1 MFREVRDRA
10 IVGILFAI
18 LSCWKKCLLIEDKLL
33 LSIYVDFIYCPSNW
47 LTFNHVDPLS
57 HSQPPPT
64 SHLPQV
70 AVKLS
75 THSKSGPSHT
85 SPTPLAFFLHV
96 FVLHLPANIWQ
107 LPKGILYPGFLEKL
121 GRVTDIRVK
130 IRCSSP
136 CSTIYQPSVLVV
148 LLTFSEPVSLLV
160 KWIILPA
167 FLEIFSW
174 WWTGRPGVLQFMGS
188 QRVGHDWAT
197 EQPELMCKLPDTW
210 SDS

>member
-1 MFREVRDRA
+1 MW
-10 IVGILFAI
+10 ILFTVA
-18 LSCWKKCLLIEDKLL
+18 LTGSPLI
-33 LSIYVDFIYCPSNW
+33 IW
-47 LTFNHVDPLS
+47 TPLS

-75 THSKSGPSHT
+75 TYSKSGPSDT
-85 SPTPLAFFLHV
+85 SPTPLSSCIFLSYTYH
-96 FVLHLPANIWQ
+96 IIYDSY
-107 LPKGILYPGFLEKL
+107 PKVILYPGFLEKM

-136 CSTIYQPSVLVV
+136 CSTIYRPSVLVI

-167 FLEIFSW
+167 FLEIYSW

-188 QRVGHDWAT
+188 QRVGHNWVT
-197 EQPELMCKLPDTW
+197 ELMCKLPDT
-210 SDS
+210 